1 MHTLSVHT
9 FTKKSLL
16 QVNPLPNDPKM
27 LRKMGER
34 CIREY
39 GHLLGILAPKDNFSK
54 KEVEELYTLKHILKQ
69 VIRLEAQY
77 KRALLKMRVAS
88 GSNQLDKL
96 MANGQLGFVMN
107 AGSMNVSPQKAV
119 EQMSSSPLQAQA
131 QQATAP
137 REQDK
142 PVDVFQELGEKKIKG
157 KGKDKERRRMN
168 LMYQRKRKAMLRQ
181 PKNIVLRGRIND
193 PPQYQNLRSEAERL
207 NENPIPIAFKSNN
220 RMNQMRR
227 FNVNY

>member
-1 MHTLSVHT
+1 
-9 FTKKSLL
+9 
-16 QVNPLPNDPKM
+16 
-27 LRKMGER
+27 
-34 CIREY
+34 
-39 GHLLGILAPKDNFSK
+39 
-54 KEVEELYTLKHILKQ
+54 
-69 VIRLEAQY
+69 
-77 KRALLKMRVAS
+77 
-88 GSNQLDKL
+88 
-96 MANGQLGFVMN
+96 
-107 AGSMNVSPQKAV
+107 
-119 EQMSSSPLQAQA
+119 MSSSPLQP
-131 QQATAP
+131 QQATEPTPP

-168 LMYQRKRKAMLRQ
+168 IMYQRKRKAMLRQ

-207 NENPIPIAFKSNN
+207 NQNPIPIAFKSNN